1 MGLFDFI
8 QGEFI
13 DVIGWLDSTDDTI
26 VWRFPDEDHAIKMGA
41 KLTVR
46 EGQTAIF
53 VNEGQIADV
62 FKPGLFTLNTQNL
75 PILTKLRSWKYGFD
89 SPFKAEVYF
98 VSTRNFLDIK
108 WGTQNPIM
116 MRDADFGV
124 VRLRAFG
131 TYGIRVVDAGVFLKE
146 VVGTDGE
153 YTRDKIE
160 GQLRSMLV
168 SAFTQLVSKAN
179 IPALD
184 LAANYASI
192 GDQARGQMDQEFQ
205 RFGLSLTRFLIEN
218 ISVPPEVEKMLDT
231 RSRMGI
237 VGDMGR
243 YMQFQTADSIPE
255 AAAAGGSAGAA
266 MGMGAGV
273 AMGQQMMS
281 GMAASMPP
289 VQQSPPP
296 QSAGP
301 AAATPQAAATFCPE
315 CGKGIIPGAKFCPE
329 CGAPQKSG
337 CPKCGVA
344 TPPGAKF
351 CQECGAKVA

>member
-13 DVIGWLDSTDDTI
+13 DVIGWLDPTEDTI

-46 EGQTAIF
+46 EGQVAVFI
-53 VNEGQIADV
+53 NEGTIADV
-62 FKPGLFTLNTQNL
+62 FKPGLFTLTTQNL

-98 VSTRNFLDIK
+98 VSTRNFLDMK

-116 MRDADFGV
+116 TRDADFGV

-131 TYGIRVVDAGVFLKE
+131 TYGMRVTDAGVFLKE
-146 VVGTDGE
+146 VVGTDGD

-168 SAFTQLVSKAN
+168 AAFTQMLTKAN

-192 GDQARGQMDQEFQ
+192 GDQARGQMDPEFQ

-231 RSRMGI
+231 RSKMGI
-237 VGDMGR
+237 VGDMGK

-255 AAAAGGSAGAA
+255 AAASGGTAGAA

-273 AMGQQMMS
+273 AMGQQMMA
-281 GMAASMPP
+281 GMAASMTPTQP
-289 VQQSPPP
+289 SQPQQTGAPAP
-296 QSAGP
+296 P
-301 AAATPQAAATFCPE
+301 AAAAGKFCAE
-315 CGKGIIPGAKFCPE
+315 CGKSVAVGAKFCAE
-329 CGAPQKSG
+329 CGAPQKTG
-337 CPKCGVA
+337 CPKCGA
-344 TPPGAKF
+344 NTPPNAKF
-351 CQECGAKVA
+351 CAECGEKIA